1 MDRVNKIIR
10 MIRNKGR
17 KLTVSLARTIF
28 PTDIYC
34 ICCGSIID
42 STRAYSLCDS
52 CIEKFQW
59 IGTDACSKCGKPLG
73 KDDRRDLCFDCR
85 TKVHYFDKGHTCCLY
100 DLYARAVV
108 MDLKYRD
115 KSYLGR
121 IVGEIMADRMKAE
134 IGAGNSNDVPDK
146 EPAML
151 KRKYD
156 LVIPV
161 PVSPER
167 MEERG
172 YNQAAIIAAEFAEKT
187 GIVMDGEFLVRE
199 DRKMA
204 MKDLNAMQRRLNVK
218 DAFSVTEHGKE
229 LLDHSYGDCD
239 DVKTNAKNIL
249 LIDDI
254 YTTGSTVDECARVLK
269 EAGAGRVDVLTFAA
283 GANRVPGERA
293 GRTARSC
300 DN

>member
-1 MDRVNKIIR
+1 
-10 MIRNKGR
+10 
-17 KLTVSLARTIF
+17 
-28 PTDIYC
+28 
-34 ICCGSIID
+34 
-42 STRAYSLCDS
+42 
-52 CIEKFQW
+52 
-59 IGTDACSKCGKPLG
+59 
-73 KDDRRDLCFDCR
+73 
-85 TKVHYFDKGHTCCLY
+85 
-100 DLYARAVV
+100 
-108 MDLKYRD
+108 
-115 KSYLGR
+115 
-121 IVGEIMADRMKAE
+121 
-134 IGAGNSNDVPDK
+134 
-146 EPAML
+146 
-151 KRKYD
+151 
-156 LVIPV
+156 
-161 PVSPER
+161 